1 MTYEPLAAPRHD
13 PMVAGH
19 DIAVSDRGRQ
29 SSIAKADSRR
39 SGALHV
45 QHAGSRRSAHTVAS
59 SKASPSSSLRASSGL
74 ATDRPDV
81 GSHETIQVSLAS
93 LLAFGPHLGGTH
105 AAQNKM
111 VGIRAAVEA
120 ENIRAVISGTYLCL
134 AHLCAREHQSC
145 AVRRQAG
152 RGGGKCCE
160 R

>member
-1 MTYEPLAAPRHD
+1 MRAKRERAPLTPNYVAVTSTTQDDSMTYEPLAAPRHD

-74 ATDRPDV
+74 AMDRPDV

-93 LLAFGPHLGGTH
+93 LLASGWCPGASAVGQLTEARGIEGAPTSP
-105 AAQNKM
+105 AAL
-111 VGIRAAVEA
+111 R
-120 ENIRAVISGTYLCL
+120 
-134 AHLCAREHQSC
+134 
-145 AVRRQAG
+145 
-152 RGGGKCCE
+152 
-160 R
+160 